1 VEPSSQ
7 YTNANERRGSAS
19 FPVPDGTAAF
29 QRPLSPHNQPSINE
43 LWNVTV
49 DLLTSRIMDRPGG
62 GEKAIVAVRLT
73 ARVATTGLVTVRVTC
88 RALLVCSLC
97 RRGLL

>member
-7 YTNANERRGSAS
+7 HVNANERRGSVS

-29 QRPLSPHNQPSINE
+29 QRPLAPHNQLSINV

-49 DLLTSRIMDRPGG
+49 NLLTSRIMDRSG
-62 GEKAIVAVRLT
+62 GEGKAIIGVQLT
-73 ARVATTGLVTVRVTC
+73 TRVVITSLVTVRVTC
-88 RALLVCSLC
+88 RALLV
-97 RRGLL
+97 